1 MHSHLF
7 QATQAASLLLTVA
20 SFLPIAAAK
29 TAAEWR
35 ELSIYQVLTDR
46 FATTDGSSPSCGI
59 TDYCGG
65 TWKGLENKLDYI
77 QGMGFEAVWISPVV
91 HNIDGSTPAGYAYHG
106 YWADNPYTLNDH
118 FGTTDDLKSLSD
130 ALHGRR
136 MSLMVDV
143 VINHFGANQDSSSVD
158 YSAYPSPFNAASAF
172 HSPCAI
178 DYTSQTSIE
187 NCWVV
192 ISPAPSLPDVN
203 SEDANIFGALVDSV
217 VDLVSN
223 YSIDGIRLDTAKH
236 VPKKYLTQFQE
247 AVGVFVTGEALDGD
261 AAYVS
266 GYQGPLDSAINYPL
280 WYDLI
285 RSFMGGS
292 FDGLAAMISTE
303 ASSFSDV
310 NVLTNFLDNHDQ
322 PRIASQ
328 SGDDEVRDKNAVT
341 FLMFTSGIPMVY
353 YGFEQRF
360 TGAADPNNRETLWT
374 SGYNTDTTLYKYIAQ
389 LHEIRDIASNVTDK
403 ATYFSSNVAVLGTSN
418 EYMALQRGPVVA
430 VVSNVGSA
438 GTSDSFSVTGSQ
450 FSSGDSIVDLLD
462 CTAATVGDSGAFTS
476 PSANGEARVWV
487 QTENKGSF
495 CP

>member
-1 MHSHLF
+1 
-7 QATQAASLLLTVA
+7 
-20 SFLPIAAAK
+20 
-29 TAAEWR
+29 
-35 ELSIYQVLTDR
+35 
-46 FATTDGSSPSCGI
+46 
-59 TDYCGG
+59 
-65 TWKGLENKLDYI
+65 
-77 QGMGFEAVWISPVV
+77 
-91 HNIDGSTPAGYAYHG
+91 
-106 YWADNPYTLNDH
+106 
-118 FGTTDDLKSLSD
+118 
-130 ALHGRR
+130 

-143 VINHFGANQDSSSVD
+143 VINHFGSIQDSGSVD

-172 HSPCAI
+172 HSACAI

-192 ISPAPSLPDVN
+192 TTPAPSLPDVN
-203 SEDANIFGALVDSV
+203 SEDAAIFGALVDSV

-236 VPKKYLTQFQE
+236 VPKQYLTQFQE

-328 SGDDEVRDKNAVT
+328 AGDDEVRDRNAVT

-389 LHEIRDIASNVTDK
+389 LHEIRDVASNVTDK
-403 ATYFSSNVAVLGTSN
+403 ATYFSSNVAVLGTSS

-430 VVSNVGSA
+430 VVSNVGAA
-438 GTSDSFSVTGSQ
+438 GTSDSFAVTGSK
-450 FSSGDSIVDLLD
+450 FSSGDSVVDLLD
-462 CTAATVGDSGAFTS
+462 CTKATVGDSGAFTS
-476 PSANGEARVWV
+476 PSANGEARVSDYNAPLRYESRHWMAD
-487 QTENKGSF
+487 F
-495 CP
+495 PA